1 MQRRSELQIRSGE
14 YKGVA
19 EERSTAAAAATDKEC
34 RMQKS
39 GKGESHSSQQ
49 QRRLEDQACTAENIL
64 TGNATNVLYLPS
76 VDKSGT

>member
-1 MQRRSELQIRSGE
+1 
-14 YKGVA
+14 
-19 EERSTAAAAATDKEC
+19 
-34 RMQKS
+34 MQKS